1 MKTHTTPK
9 SIALLTAL
17 LLAVPFMAVGAEAT
31 NTTEEAQ
38 SEFPA
43 GSIKLVLQLPKVLE
57 LYAEITGAQLDTNQ
71 IARAFPVVIS
81 VENKKDITR
90 AEAIK
95 LFDKAFHDQAGLVV
109 THPDAKHVVFRMRT
123 PRDKWDEK

>member
-9 SIALLTAL
+9 FIAALTAL
-17 LLAVPFMAVGAEAT
+17 LLAVFFMAVGAETTNAT
-31 NTTEEAQ
+31 KVVQ

-43 GSIKLVLQLPKVLE
+43 GRIKFINTELPQVLG
-57 LYAEITGAQLDTNQ
+57 LYADLSGAQLDTNQ
-71 IARAFPVVIS
+71 IARAFPVLIS
-81 VENKKDITR
+81 FENKKDMTR

-123 PRDKWDEK
+123 SGDEK